1 MIKIIDI
8 KHSFEWDNIVKSF
21 AEYDI
26 YYMLGYV
33 GAFQIHG
40 DGRPQLMYYAGFK
53 GNICVYA
60 QGYRH

>member
-33 GAFQIHG
+33 GAFQIH
-40 DGRPQLMYYAGFK
+40 A
-53 GNICVYA
+53 
-60 QGYRH
+60 